1 MIYNLKI
8 QIANMTKG
16 KQLYDIDDDYE
27 YDEFCESEE
36 VLKSLPH
43 KVLSDPY

>member
-1 MIYNLKI
+1 MIYNLII

-16 KQLYDIDDDYE
+16 QLYDIEDDYE